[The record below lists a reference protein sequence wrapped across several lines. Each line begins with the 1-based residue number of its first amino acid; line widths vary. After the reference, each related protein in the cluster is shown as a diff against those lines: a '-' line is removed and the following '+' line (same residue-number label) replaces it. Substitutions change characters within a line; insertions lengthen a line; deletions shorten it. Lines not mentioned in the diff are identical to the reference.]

1 MTTPA
6 RMQAR
11 WMTRIGWVLT
21 LVILPAAILP
31 FLPQIAARASEVS
44 FNGPDWALWARLS
57 WVIKL
62 HIFAALAALLIGT
75 TILTRPKGTGFHRTL
90 GWGWVLAMAT
100 TAVSSLWI
108 TELNGNV
115 WSFVHLLSGWT
126 IIALPMAIFA
136 IRNRKVEAHRRAMT
150 GIFVGG
156 LLIAGSLS
164 FIPGRFMFEFFFG

>member
-1 MTTPA
+1 MTDRIQPK
-6 RMQAR
+6 
-11 WMTRIGWVLT
+11 WPSWIGWGLTIGVLGA
-21 LVILPAAILP
+21 VIIP
-31 FLPQIAARASEVS
+31 FGPQIVARASEVS
-44 FNGPDWALWARLS
+44 LRGPDWALWAGLS

-62 HIFAALAALLIGT
+62 HIFAALTALAIGT
-75 TILTRPKGTGFHRTL
+75 AILLQRKGSSLHKTL
-90 GWGWVLAMAT
+90 GWGWVFAMAT

-136 IRNRKVEAHRRAMT
+136 IRSRKVEAHRRAMS

-156 LLIAGSLS
+156 LIVAGSLS

>member
-1 MTTPA
+1 MTTA
-6 RMQAR
+6 RTQSK
-11 WMTRIGWVLT
+11 WMSWIGWVLT
-21 LVILPAAILP
+21 IGILTAVIVP
-31 FLPQIAARASEVS
+31 FGPQIIARASQVS
-44 FNGPDWALWARLS
+44 FDGPDWALWARLS

-62 HIFAALAALLIGT
+62 HIFAALSALAIGT
-75 TILTRPKGTGFHRTL
+75 AILLQRKGSGLHKTL
-90 GWGWVLAMAT
+90 GWGWVFAMAT

-136 IRNRKVEAHRRAMT
+136 IRSRKVEAHRRAMT

-156 LLIAGSLS
+156 LIVAGSLS